1 MPWWSSPSPE
11 GGGVEALVQRLV
23 ETSSRA
29 EIVALLNAATGRAEV
44 GRVAAHRLC
53 EAFEAEIAFVIACGA
68 DGCPAQA
75 LGCTGLTAE
84 QAATLGAAALCRQA
98 LGADGVA
105 CHRDPALLDLGIR
118 RLALCPWRSDLHAP
132 VLVGV
137 ARLYDEAF
145 APRELAL
152 LEAITDSVGSALE
165 RAWLSAEHQRRAAQQ
180 AALARAAKALGASL
194 VREEVLHTLCA
205 EVAQAMEADTVA
217 VYLQEEGGL
226 ELSAGLGVPEGAV
239 GRPCSTRSHPLCA
252 RVARSRR
259 PVVSRQLS
267 ARGRA
272 AAAELRDVR
281 SALAAPLSRLEGVDG
296 VLIAGFRTER
306 PIPEQEVDLLGAFA
320 ELAAAACRN
329 ADEYA
334 AMTRAAALDSLTG
347 CLNHGAFQARLRE
360 EIERSRRTGGSLALA
375 MLDVN
380 DFKGI
385 NDRFGH
391 LSGDAV
397 LRSVAELLRSAV
409 RGYDH
414 VGRFGGDEFAILL
427 PAADAD
433 TAHRILDRAVAAAS
447 RAPLPEGQPVTVTAG
462 MAHWRAG
469 EEAKELIARA
479 DDALLDR
486 KRALGRRSRREAP
499 DGPRFVRAAEPREQ
513 QRLRR
518 LATAGSLGTRLA
530 RLLDPHAIAETAIAE
545 LGAALGYERCL
556 LVRRHEDGSLE
567 VVAAARADD
576 EDGGDG
582 AGAGD
587 GRPEARIP
595 AAMERS
601 VTEQR
606 AVLISDAR
614 NDPAYQGR
622 GGGGAGSELGVPVYA
637 GWELWGAL
645 GLSSAQAAA
654 FDTDD
659 AQLVESVAEH
669 VGVALRIAELY
680 HNLEQTHLG
689 TAAALATALEAKDSY
704 TADHAHSIAEMAVAV
719 GRELGLD
726 DSALR
731 DLRYAAI
738 FHDIGKIAIPDAVL
752 NKPEALTATE
762 LDVVRRH
769 PVVGEQILAPVPF
782 LAAVREMVRHDH
794 ERWDGGGYPDGL
806 RGEEIPLGARIVLVV
821 DAYHAMTS
829 DRPYRRSLGATA
841 ARRELCAGAGAQF
854 DPRVVEALLT
864 VLEQRPD
871 DSAPSAAAGVA

>member
-1 MPWWSSPSPE
+1 M
-11 GGGVEALVQRLV
+11 
-23 ETSSRA
+23 
-29 EIVALLNAATGRAEV
+29 
-44 GRVAAHRLC
+44 
-53 EAFEAEIAFVIACGA
+53 
-68 DGCPAQA
+68 
-75 LGCTGLTAE
+75 
-84 QAATLGAAALCRQA
+84 
-98 LGADGVA
+98 
-105 CHRDPALLDLGIR
+105 
-118 RLALCPWRSDLHAP
+118 
-132 VLVGV
+132 
-137 ARLYDEAF
+137 
-145 APRELAL
+145 
-152 LEAITDSVGSALE
+152 
-165 RAWLSAEHQRRAAQQ
+165 
-180 AALARAAKALGASL
+180 
-194 VREEVLHTLCA
+194 
-205 EVAQAMEADTVA
+205 
-217 VYLQEEGGL
+217 
-226 ELSAGLGVPEGAV
+226 
-239 GRPCSTRSHPLCA
+239 CA

-259 PVVSRQLS
+259 PVVNRQVS

-272 AAAELRDVR
+272 AAPELRDVR

-296 VLIAGFRTER
+296 VLIAGFRAER
-306 PIPEQEVDLLGAFA
+306 PIPEQDVELLGAFA

-329 ADEYA
+329 ADEHA

-360 EIERSRRTGGSLALA
+360 EIERSQRNGGPLALA

-427 PAADAD
+427 PAADAE
-433 TAHRILDRAVAAAS
+433 TAQRILDRAVATAS
-447 RAPLPEGQPVTVTAG
+447 RAPLPEGELVTVTAG
-462 MAHWRAG
+462 MAQWRVG
-469 EEAKELIARA
+469 EEPKELIARA

-486 KRALGRRSRREAP
+486 KRALGRRSRREPP

-576 EDGGDG
+576 ENGGEW
-582 AGAGD
+582 AGAGN

-595 AAMERS
+595 AALERS
-601 VTEQR
+601 VAEQR
-606 AVLISDAR
+606 AVLIPDAR
-614 NDPAYQGR
+614 NDPAYRGR
-622 GGGGAGSELGVPVYA
+622 AGGGAGSELGVPVYA

-669 VGVALRIAELY
+669 VGAALRIAELY

-719 GRELGLD
+719 GRALGLD
-726 DSALR
+726 EPALR

-752 NKPEALTATE
+752 NKPEPLTPME
-762 LDVVRRH
+762 FDVVRRH
-769 PVVGEQILAPVPF
+769 PLVGEQILAPVPF
-782 LAAVREMVRHDH
+782 LADVREMVRHDH

-829 DRPYRRSLGATA
+829 DRPYRRALGESE
-841 ARRELCAGAGAQF
+841 ARRELSAGAGAQF

-864 VLEQRPD
+864 VLEERPD
-871 DSAPSAAAGVA
+871 DPAPSATARVA

>member
-11 GGGVEALVQRLV
+11 GDGVEALVQRLV

-29 EIVALLNAATGRAEV
+29 EIVALLNAANGRTEV

-68 DGCPAQA
+68 AESPGEVIA
-75 LGCTGLTAE
+75 CTGLTAE
-84 QAATLGAAALCRQA
+84 QAASLGADALCREA
-98 LGADGVA
+98 LAAPRAA
-105 CHRDPALLDLGIR
+105 CHRDPALLDLAIR
-118 RLALCPWRSDLHAP
+118 QLALCPWRSELHAP

-137 ARLYDEAF
+137 GRLYDEAF
-145 APRELAL
+145 TPRELAL
-152 LEAITDSVGSALE
+152 LEAITDSVGRALE

-180 AALARAAKALGASL
+180 AALARTAKALGASL
-194 VREEVLHTLCA
+194 VREEVLQTLCA
-205 EVAQAMEADTVA
+205 EVATAMEADLVA
-217 VYLQEEGGL
+217 VYLREEGGL
-226 ELSAGLGVPEGAV
+226 ELSAGLGVPDGLV
-239 GRPCSTRSHPLCA
+239 GRPCSTRAHPLCG

-259 PVVSRQLS
+259 PVVSRRLA
-267 ARGRA
+267 ARARA
-272 AAAELRDVR
+272 AAPELRDTR
-281 SALAAPLSRLEGVDG
+281 SALAAPLSRHEGVDG
-296 VLIAGFRTER
+296 VLVVGFRAER
-306 PIPEQEVDLLGAFA
+306 PIPEHEVELLGAFA

-329 ADEYA
+329 AEEHA

-360 EIERSRRTGGSLALA
+360 EIERARRTGSSLALA
-375 MLDVN
+375 LMDVN

-414 VGRFGGDEFAILL
+414 VGRFGGDEFALLL
-427 PAADAD
+427 PAADPE
-433 TAHRILDRAVAAAS
+433 TATGILDRAVAAAS
-447 RAPLPEGQPVTVTAG
+447 RAPLPEGERVTLSAG

-469 EEAKELIARA
+469 EEANDLIACA
-479 DDALLDR
+479 DAALLDR
-486 KRALGRRSRREAP
+486 KHALGRRSRREAA
-499 DGPRFVRAAEPREQ
+499 DGPRFARAADPREQ

-530 RLLDPHAIAETAIAE
+530 RLLDPHAIAETAITE
-545 LGAALGYERCL
+545 LGAVLGYERCL
-556 LVRRHEDGSLE
+556 LVRRHEDGSLK
-567 VVAAARADD
+567 VVAAVRGDD
-576 EDGGDG
+576 EDDVEQ

-587 GRPEARIP
+587 GRPEALIP

-601 VTEQR
+601 VAEQR
-606 AVLISDAR
+606 SVLIPDAR
-614 NDPAYQGR
+614 NDPAYRGR
-622 GGGGAGSELGVPVYA
+622 ADGGAGSELGVPVYA

-645 GLSSAQAAA
+645 GLSSAQPAA
-654 FDTDD
+654 FDAED

-669 VGVALRIAELY
+669 VGAALRIAELY

-704 TADHAHSIAEMAVAV
+704 AADHAHSIAEMAVAV

-726 DSALR
+726 ESALR

-762 LDVVRRH
+762 LDAVRRH

-806 RGEEIPLGARIVLVV
+806 QGEEIPLGARIVLVV

-829 DRPYRRSLGATA
+829 DRPYRRALGEAD
-841 ARRELCAGAGAQF
+841 ARQELRAGAGAQF

-871 DSAPSAAAGVA
+871 DSASSPQVGVA

>member
-1 MPWWSSPSPE
+1 
-11 GGGVEALVQRLV
+11 
-23 ETSSRA
+23 
-29 EIVALLNAATGRAEV
+29 
-44 GRVAAHRLC
+44 
-53 EAFEAEIAFVIACGA
+53 
-68 DGCPAQA
+68 
-75 LGCTGLTAE
+75 
-84 QAATLGAAALCRQA
+84 
-98 LGADGVA
+98 
-105 CHRDPALLDLGIR
+105 
-118 RLALCPWRSDLHAP
+118 
-132 VLVGV
+132 
-137 ARLYDEAF
+137 
-145 APRELAL
+145 
-152 LEAITDSVGSALE
+152 
-165 RAWLSAEHQRRAAQQ
+165 
-180 AALARAAKALGASL
+180 
-194 VREEVLHTLCA
+194 
-205 EVAQAMEADTVA
+205 
-217 VYLQEEGGL
+217 
-226 ELSAGLGVPEGAV
+226 
-239 GRPCSTRSHPLCA
+239 
-252 RVARSRR
+252 
-259 PVVSRQLS
+259 
-267 ARGRA
+267 
-272 AAAELRDVR
+272 
-281 SALAAPLSRLEGVDG
+281 
-296 VLIAGFRTER
+296 
-306 PIPEQEVDLLGAFA
+306 
-320 ELAAAACRN
+320 
-329 ADEYA
+329 
-334 AMTRAAALDSLTG
+334 
-347 CLNHGAFQARLRE
+347 
-360 EIERSRRTGGSLALA
+360 

-414 VGRFGGDEFAILL
+414 VGRFGGDEFALLL

-433 TAHRILDRAVAAAS
+433 TAHHILDRAVAAAS
-447 RAPLPEGQPVTVTAG
+447 RAPLPEGQLVTVTAG
-462 MAHWRAG
+462 MAQWRAG

-499 DGPRFVRAAEPREQ
+499 DGPRFVRTAEPREQ

-518 LATAGSLGTRLA
+518 LATAGSLGMRLA

-576 EDGGDG
+576 EDGGERG
-582 AGAGD
+582 AD

-601 VTEQR
+601 VAEQR
-606 AVLISDAR
+606 TVLIPDAR
-614 NDPAYQGR
+614 NDPAYRGR
-622 GGGGAGSELGVPVYA
+622 AGAGSELGVPVYA

-669 VGVALRIAELY
+669 VGAALRIAELY

-704 TADHAHSIAEMAVAV
+704 AADHAHSIAEMAVAV

-726 DSALR
+726 ESALR

-752 NKPEALTATE
+752 NKPEALTARE

-794 ERWDGGGYPDGL
+794 ERWDGAGYPDGL

-829 DRPYRRSLGATA
+829 ERPYRRALDANE
-841 ARRELCAGAGAQF
+841 ARRELSAGAGAQF